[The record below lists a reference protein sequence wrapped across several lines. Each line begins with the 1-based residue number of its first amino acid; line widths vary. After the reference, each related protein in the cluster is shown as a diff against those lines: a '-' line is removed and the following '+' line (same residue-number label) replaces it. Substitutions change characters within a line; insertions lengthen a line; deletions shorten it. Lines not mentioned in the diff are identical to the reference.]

1 MGSERVKS
9 SFNKDFNTNEFNGDR
24 NKVLSLDKYV
34 TIIKSNLQNLADKL
48 KECGE
53 WKTQLSRKI
62 VFRSSKDVDENLDIY
77 SWNDN
82 KEIMMTEK
90 TN

>member
-9 SFNKDFNTNEFNGDR
+9 TFNKDFNTNEFNGDR
-24 NKVLSLDKYV
+24 NKVLSLDKYLV
-34 TIIKSNLQNLADKL
+34 IIKSNLQNLPDKL

-62 VFRSSKDVDENLDIY
+62 VFRSSNDIDENLDIY